1 MGLISRPCGRRN
13 AFLVMY
19 EARCRE
25 LVLADLVYRCN
36 CNGYYNVASLILRQ
50 FKGRNGLEMR
60 LHCKLWCNHA
70 YTCPLQVQELQ
81 EDLQHRES
89 RWSATLARYRLR
101 IESLEAQNHELQGDL
116 KMMEQERLQWWQQQ
130 VHILGGGQHK
140 CKMQTYPLCDTIC
153 DVMWYYL
160 NSLNYSA
167 IELVPRPF
175 PDFIFSTAQK
185 QTLSWI
191 EVTSVHCAGGGK
203 YIDTPLDIIQ
213 VVSSLFIN
221 AASTERLLLQEN
233 QSTVKTH
240 QHRFVFVYACLA
252 LWCY

>member
-1 MGLISRPCGRRN
+1 
-13 AFLVMY
+13 
-19 EARCRE
+19 
-25 LVLADLVYRCN
+25 
-36 CNGYYNVASLILRQ
+36 
-50 FKGRNGLEMR
+50 
-60 LHCKLWCNHA
+60 
-70 YTCPLQVQELQ
+70 
-81 EDLQHRES
+81 
-89 RWSATLARYRLR
+89 
-101 IESLEAQNHELQGDL
+101 
-116 KMMEQERLQWWQQQ
+116 MMEQERLQWWQQQ
-130 VHILGGGQHK
+130 VHVLGSGQHK
-140 CKMQTYPLCDTIC
+140 CKMETYPLWILY
-153 DVMWYYL
+153 VMSCGI
-160 NSLNYSA
+160 SLNYSA

-175 PDFIFSTAQK
+175 PDFIFSTAQRW
-185 QTLSWI
+185 TLSWI